1 VNDKPFTAAEI
12 ADDVVAG
19 DRAAAG
25 RHLHRAAF
33 TAVHL
38 HPLRRQHVGAAIE
51 AHRQRHRV
59 RTYAAL
65 GRKIATIVAK
75 RLAQLM
81 IDRGARP
88 DAVTLTLGRY
98 ATDDSGGAQGVVFID
113 GSEGATVQLATC
125 CRPIPGDGVVG
136 YLGRGEG
143 LVVHTSECHVGKRLF
158 ERDSERWMQVEW
170 ADELTRT
177 FETAIMVLVRN
188 GKGVLAQVAAA
199 ISQAEAD
206 ITHLDMGEERA
217 SESAE
222 LKLLISVRDRL
233 HLADVLRTL
242 RRSSTV
248 LRVWRIKP

>member
-1 VNDKPFTAAEI
+1 MPATTAA
-12 ADDVVAG
+12 A
-19 DRAAAG
+19 
-25 RHLHRAAF
+25 
-33 TAVHL
+33 
-38 HPLRRQHVGAAIE
+38 
-51 AHRQRHRV
+51 
-59 RTYAAL
+59 
-65 GRKIATIVAK
+65 
-75 RLAQLM
+75 
-81 IDRGARP
+81 
-88 DAVTLTLGRY
+88 
-98 ATDDSGGAQGVVFID
+98 AQGVVFID

-170 ADELTRT
+170 AEELTRP

-199 ISQAEAD
+199 ISAAEAD

-233 HLADVLRTL
+233 HLAEVLRTL
-242 RRSSTV
+242 RRSATV
-248 LRVWRIKP
+248 LRVWRVKP